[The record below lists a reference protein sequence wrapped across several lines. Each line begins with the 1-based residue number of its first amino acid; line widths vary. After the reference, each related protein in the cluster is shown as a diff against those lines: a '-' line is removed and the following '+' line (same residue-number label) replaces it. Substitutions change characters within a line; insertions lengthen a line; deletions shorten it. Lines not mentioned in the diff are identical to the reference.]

1 MSEKLEN
8 FEMLKKLEKLEKH
21 KITPK
26 PIKLCKIEK
35 NVRKDQEQQ

>member
-1 MSEKLEN
+1 
-8 FEMLKKLEKLEKH
+8 MLKKLEKLEKH

-35 NVRKDQEQQ
+35 NAKQDQEQQQRENTKM